1 MPGRAKPGQPKSQ
14 AKQIVGK
21 RVGNGPGK
29 GPGKGD
35 GWGGPAK
42 GAGKPYFA
50 KGETQEGQGRGHTAP
65 YVEKREDRLAML
77 RDHIWNLAMTAQR
90 EETQLAAAN
99 AYLDR
104 EEGKPIARTVTATVD
119 DVSQLSDLEL
129 AAEIARLDRELA
141 AAKTR
146 SGEAPAGEPSG
157 AVSPVH

>member
-1 MPGRAKPGQPKSQ
+1 MPR
-14 AKQIVGK
+14 

-42 GAGKPYFA
+42 GAGTRFV
-50 KGETQEGQGRGHTAP
+50 KGQVQDGQGQGRTAP

-146 SGEAPAGEPSG
+146 GSEAPAGEPPG
-157 AVSPVH
+157 AVPPVH